1 MCLVFRVLNPTHET
15 WRGGFFRSSS
25 LFFVGSSSLKE
36 RRTNSFRGA
45 SWGCPLLPFFSWWWW
60 SIIFGDD
67 RNLHHW
73 EYYSCDEC
81 IALCGIVVVDV
92 LDRRRRTF
100 IKRRRRESSGV
111 RGRARSARAQRR
123 DGFASVRT
131 RRRARPSVL
140 LPPALVHRRELS
152 DVPRRS
158 GKEPE
163 TRCDDDGAFLSRR
176 LFYARGARRQ
186 RPSDDDDEETTRL
199 CCRGRRRR
207 RRRRAF
213 FFLSLS
219 LVFASARFCFVV
231 CCC

>member
-25 LFFVGSSSLKE
+25 LSLLLVNTKNDASSDRARL
-36 RRTNSFRGA
+36 RIVVIIIVSF
-45 SWGCPLLPFFSWWWW
+45 WWWW